1 MSIMQPLH
9 IICIVLPRGMLMQY
23 TVSITDPVRSTTPYQ
38 VQTSLYQ
45 FRPCHLVKT
54 ALTSQF
60 KFNIP
65 RSSRSKLWENCPYW
79 WHPNRGM
86 LPTMGVT
93 VHRARSQTGW
103 FPGPTPATSTSSFS
117 ADFESRWGFIQS
129 GVSEHVRENHRSL
142 HYPWFIIIFLNM
154 AISRYPVFPHVCLKY
169 PRQLRIQCQNGDATV
184 WFWGSYIV
192 FQSISIRRSSPHH
205 ADFFA
210 MFCSNCRSPRRLSLQ
225 VPAAYSRPLQV
236 PWVWITR
243 KFVAAEGIEMEGIWF
258 QDGRSVCSNCKIWS
272 LVCILS
278 ISFPVYMWIAR
289 NWHPTGFQTLGSP
302 SLSRVCF
309 PLALAI
315 WRLFPIWAEH
325 LRFLL
330 LQVGQ
335 WKNLVVSGKTQ
346 SISVENYLKLQM
358 FRGLSPF
365 FPIKSLFANGHQWT
379 LRLSISEFHIILWA
393 SDSQVHDSIRRR
405 CPCKLFFHYFFLL
418 SSIEQ
423 PTTRNP

>member
-1 MSIMQPLH
+1 MTPQPRNVTDNGCH
-9 IICIVLPRGMLMQY
+9 RSPGPIPNWM
-23 TVSITDPVRSTTPYQ
+23 VSGADACHVHVQLFSRFRIPVRLYSKWRVWTCQGKSPKPYIILGLSSYSW
-38 VQTSLYQ
+38 TWQ
-45 FRPCHLVKT
+45 FRGIPYSPMFVSSTQDSCAFSVKT
-54 ALTSQF
+54 EMQL
-60 KFNIP
+60 
-65 RSSRSKLWENCPYW
+65 C
-79 WHPNRGM
+79 G
-86 LPTMGVT
+86 
-93 VHRARSQTGW
+93 
-103 FPGPTPATSTSSFS
+103 
-117 ADFESRWGFIQS
+117 FE
-129 GVSEHVRENHRSL
+129 V
-142 HYPWFIIIFLNM
+142 
-154 AISRYPVFPHVCLKY
+154 
-169 PRQLRIQCQNGDATV
+169 
-184 WFWGSYIV
+184 SYIV

-315 WRLFPIWAEH
+315 WRLFPIWPEH

-393 SDSQVHDSIRRR
+393 SDSQVHDSIG

-423 PTTRNP
+423 PTIRNP